1 MARNYRFDDFEIDL
15 QGFRLFKAGKPVA
28 VEPKALN
35 VLVFL
40 VQNPGR
46 MVGRRELIDAVW
58 GGAFVSDH
66 VLNRAV
72 GQLRKLLADD
82 AKEPRY
88 IETVPT
94 LGYRFIA
101 TVEEEESPGIPAS
114 LHATDREIPSPAG
127 SLASPRNLSLA
138 AQVSPAQLAHPP
150 ARRKIRWP
158 LVAAGTALILV
169 ASAAAAWM
177 LVYRP
182 HRYASIRSLAVLP
195 LENLSGD
202 PSQDYLADGMTGE
215 LITSLGQI
223 GELRV
228 ISQTTAMQYKNAHKP
243 LRQIARELNVDAVID
258 GSVQRAGD
266 RLRVV
271 AQLVDAEDDKQLWA
285 QTYDGN
291 LSDVLGLENQ
301 VSSAVADQIRV
312 KLTSSEQSQL
322 ANSQTVNPQAY
333 EAFQKGQFYFEVNS
347 TPAAQTSFNYFQRAV
362 ALDPNFAR
370 AWVGIGRSYDFLGE
384 GAVTYSQAMAG
395 ADAAVAKAL
404 QLQPNLDEAYAERA
418 WTELYYHWDF
428 PGTERDFRHALA
440 LNPNSSDA
448 HEGLSDYFMVMGR
461 FDDSA
466 LELKRALTLDPYS
479 PMLLSSNCL
488 TLNFARR
495 YDEAAAKCSAAL
507 DLDPNYHWALYIA
520 SQVYYNKR
528 DFAMAHKIWARL
540 GASDPDFL
548 AMMDEVNGA
557 PGENGAFDRWLREQ
571 KEPPDSFRL
580 ALCYA
585 GLGRKDQAFVS
596 LAQAFQKRPAPHQL
610 TWVHLDPRFDSLR
623 SDPRFDALLR
633 RVGLPPQPPGL
644 LAQLPHPSNH

>member
-1 MARNYRFDDFEIDL
+1 
-15 QGFRLFKAGKPVA
+15 
-28 VEPKALN
+28 
-35 VLVFL
+35 
-40 VQNPGR
+40 
-46 MVGRRELIDAVW
+46 MVGRRALIDAVW

-66 VLNRAV
+66 VLNRAI

-101 TVEEEESPGIPAS
+101 TIEEESPGIPAS
-114 LHATDREIPSPAG
+114 PHPSDQEISNPVRP
-127 SLASPRNLSLA
+127 LASPRNLPLA
-138 AQVSPAQLAHPP
+138 AWVSPAQLAHPP
-150 ARRKIRWP
+150 AHRKFHWA
-158 LVAAGTALILV
+158 LVAAASALVLL
-169 ASAAAAWM
+169 ACAAAAWM
-177 LVYRP
+177 LGYRP
-182 HRYASIRSLAVLP
+182 HRFGRASIRSLAVLP

-202 PSQDYLADGMTGE
+202 ASQDYLADGMTGE

-347 TPAAQTSFNYFQRAV
+347 TPAAQTSLNYFQRAV

-448 HEGLSDYFMVMGR
+448 YEGLSDYFMVMGR

-466 LELKRALTLDPYS
+466 LELERALALDPYS
-479 PMLLSSNCL
+479 PMLLSGNCL
-488 TLNFARR
+488 TLNFQRR
-495 YDEAAAKCSAAL
+495 YDQAVAKCSEAL
-507 DLDPNYHWALYIA
+507 NLDPNYRWALYIA

-528 DFAMAHKIWARL
+528 DFAAAHQLWARQ
-540 GASDPDFL
+540 GVSDSHFL

-557 PGENGAFDRWLREQ
+557 PGKKGAFDRWLKEQ
-571 KEPPDSFRL
+571 KQPPDSFRL

-585 GLGRKDQAFVS
+585 GLGRKDQAFAS
-596 LAQAFQKRPAPHQL
+596 LAQAFETRPAPHQL
-610 TWVHLDPRFDSLR
+610 TWVPLDPRFDSLR

-633 RVGLPPQPPGL
+633 RFGLPPQPPGL
-644 LAQLPHPSNH
+644 LAQLRHSSNH

>member
-46 MVGRRELIDAVW
+46 MVSRRELIDAVW
-58 GGAFVSDH
+58 SGAFVSDH
-66 VLNRAV
+66 VLNRAI

-101 TVEEEESPGIPAS
+101 NVEAESPGIPAS
-114 LHATDREIPSPAG
+114 PHPTDQEIFNPVS
-127 SLASPRNLSLA
+127 SLGSPRNLPLA
-138 AQVSPAQLAHPP
+138 TQVPPP
-150 ARRKIRWP
+150 ARRKFHWV
-158 LVAAGTALILV
+158 LVAVASAFVLV
-169 ASAAAAWM
+169 ACAAAAWI
-177 LVYRP
+177 LGYLP
-182 HRYASIRSLAVLP
+182 HRFGRASIRSLAVLP

-202 PSQDYLADGMTGE
+202 ASQDYLADGMTGE

-228 ISQTTAMQYKNAHKP
+228 ISQTTAMQYKNVHKP

-312 KLTSSEQSQL
+312 KLTSAEQTQL

-347 TPAAQTSFNYFQRAV
+347 TPAAQTSLNYFQRAV

-370 AWVGIGRSYDFLGE
+370 AWVGIGRSYNFLGD

-428 PGTERDFRHALA
+428 PGTERDFHHALA

-466 LELKRALTLDPYS
+466 LELERALALDPHS
-479 PMLLSSNCL
+479 PMLFSSNCL
-488 TLNFARR
+488 TLNFAHR
-495 YDEAAAKCSAAL
+495 YGQAAAKCSAAL

-540 GASDPDFL
+540 GVHDPDFL

-557 PGENGAFDRWLREQ
+557 PGKKGAFDRWLKEQ
-571 KEPPDSFRL
+571 KEPPDSFWL
-580 ALCYA
+580 AVCYA
-585 GLGRKDQAFVS
+585 GLGRKDQAFAS
-596 LAQAFQKRPAPHQL
+596 LAQAFETRPAPHQL

-644 LAQLPHPSNH
+644 LAQLRSSNH